1 MWQRRPDS
9 GTVAR
14 LRQRPNSCIPNS
26 GDAPVLPPPN
36 GFNGS
41 DAPAL
46 SEAANSEA
54 IRPDAAVSSPDG
66 SVLRDRPPPAR
77 HASGCR
83 FPTSPPPSSLFV
95 TIHAAFAVPEERD
108 SGSESEPVRRK
119 SAARSRNRFHKPA
132 APGEA
137 IAPQHRAHN
146 DLRAPLSCCRTACC
160 TICPSCTFCVLSLLY
175 GTPAL
180 PHERPR
186 FFLRPFRNLNPKLNH
201 TTDKHAIRYSFRRY
215 GSIPDMFNQL
225 IIK

>member
-1 MWQRRPDS
+1 MLP
-9 GTVAR
+9 
-14 LRQRPNSCIPNS
+14 SCTPS
-26 GDAPVLPPPN
+26 

-41 DAPAL
+41 DATIEVRSRKLRSHSPRCGGFL
-46 SEAANSEA
+46 SRRFRAP
-54 IRPDAAVSSPDG
+54 RPSATRPTCFRMPIPD
-66 SVLRDRPPPAR
+66 L
-77 HASGCR
+77 
-83 FPTSPPPSSLFV
+83 PPPSSLFV

-146 DLRAPLSCCRTACC
+146 DLRALLSCCRTACC

>member
-26 GDAPVLPPPN
+26 GDAPVLPPPKWFQRFGCTRAFRSCKLRSHSPRCG
-36 GFNGS
+36 GFLS
-41 DAPAL
+41 RRFRAP
-46 SEAANSEA
+46 
-54 IRPDAAVSSPDG
+54 RPSATRPTCFRIPIPD
-66 SVLRDRPPPAR
+66 L
-77 HASGCR
+77 
-83 FPTSPPPSSLFV
+83 PPSPLFV
-95 TIHAAFAVPEERD
+95 TIHIAFAAPEERD
-108 SGSESEPVRRK
+108 TGSESEPIRRK

-146 DLRAPLSCCRTACC
+146 DLRALLSCCRTAYC
-160 TICPSCTFCVLSLLY
+160 TICPSCTFRVLFAFVRNACASARKASFLS
-175 GTPAL
+175 PAFQKF
-180 PHERPR
+180 ESE
-186 FFLRPFRNLNPKLNH
+186 LNH